1 MTERRLLVDY
11 GQRTFGDGMPELPTG
26 TVTFLFTDLEGS
38 TRLWEEH
45 HELMRGALARHD
57 EILRDAVE
65 KHDGRVV
72 KTTGDGLHAVFAV
85 APDAVVAALDAQRAL
100 IREEWM
106 LPEPLKVRMGL
117 HTGVAEVRAGDYY
130 GTAVN
135 HAARVAA
142 AAHGGQIVASAATAD
157 LVRDDLSPEVAL
169 IDLGEHRLRDLGR
182 PERIAAVTHPD
193 LPAEFP
199 ALRSLDAYPGNL
211 PVQRSSFVGR
221 TEDLAGVRV
230 ALERSPVITLTG
242 VGGVGK
248 TRLAVQVAA
257 DVVAQFPDGAWFV
270 DLGPVLDASY
280 VAVAFSAALLL
291 PERRQGTLEESIV
304 AALREKRLLVVL
316 DNCEHVIEA
325 VADLVDTVVGSC
337 PEVSVLATSR
347 EALDVEGEDTYEV
360 RPLSMPASADA
371 ASGSMMDNDASRL
384 FAERARSVKR
394 RFALSPENAP
404 VVGEICQRLDGIPLA
419 IELAAARLK
428 IMSPVE
434 VLAHLD
440 ERFELLAG
448 GRRNAL
454 ERHQTLRGAID
465 WSYELLD
472 PAEQLLFAR
481 LAVFAG
487 GFTLGAVQAV
497 AAGAGVQRRDV
508 LTHLGSLVAKSM
520 VVPDDTET
528 GTRYRLLDTLR
539 DYAWERLE
547 ELDDPTRV
555 QAHHAVHFLAL
566 VENVAP
572 TLKGPD
578 DEAGIV
584 RLAADQDNLRAA
596 LGWARD
602 HDDPDTLVRLVLGLF
617 LYWHHTDDYREI
629 VLWTQ
634 AALVHVAV
642 LPADVRAEL
651 LGCAGFGS
659 VYTSR
664 LDEAMT
670 LYQASLQCSRD
681 AGLPPSSLVLAN
693 LGIAALESNRPE
705 EAIVHAEEAL
715 AAARATA
722 DPYWEANALVY
733 LSLVCSLGR
742 GGERGCSSADEALT
756 RARRLGNRFL
766 IERALLAGGI
776 ARVTSEPEVAIELLD
791 ECAQTRPHASYN
803 LGNTYFFRG
812 VAHLRLGNAR
822 KRRMRCEPHSH
833 SCRRPAASS
842 SWPL

>member
-1 MTERRLLVDY
+1 
-11 GQRTFGDGMPELPTG
+11 MPELPTG

-85 APDAVVAALDAQRAL
+85 APDAVAAALDAQRAL

-135 HAARVAA
+135 RAARVAA

-347 EALDVEGEDTYEV
+347 EALDVEGEDTYGV
-360 RPLSMPASADA
+360 RPLSMPASADG
-371 ASGSMMDNDASRL
+371 ASGSLMDNDATGL

-394 RFALSPENAP
+394 GFALSAENAP
-404 VVGEICQRLDGIPLA
+404 VVGEICERLDGIPLA

-428 IMSPVE
+428 MMSPVE

-487 GFTLGAVQAV
+487 GFTLGAAQAV
-497 AAGAGVQRRDV
+497 AAGAGVERRDV

-547 ELDDPTRV
+547 ELDDPTRM
-555 QAHHAVHFLAL
+555 QAQHAVHFLAL

-634 AALVHVAV
+634 AALVHVGV

-681 AGLPPSSLVLAN
+681 TGLPPSSLVLAN

-715 AAARATA
+715 AAARA
-722 DPYWEANALVY
+722 DRGPV
-733 LSLVCSLGR
+733 LGGQR
-742 GGERGCSSADEALT
+742 T
-756 RARRLGNRFL
+756 RVSVAGLQPRSRR
-766 IERALLAGGI
+766 
-776 ARVTSEPEVAIELLD
+776 
-791 ECAQTRPHASYN
+791 
-803 LGNTYFFRG
+803 
-812 VAHLRLGNAR
+812 
-822 KRRMRCEPHSH
+822 
-833 SCRRPAASS
+833 
-842 SWPL
+842 